1 MRRTRLLDPPP
12 QALPKA
18 HCHHLIDAD
27 ALETTGVSK
36 SQSQSTRLS
45 RLLEIMTKDL
55 FSLCRLI
62 MKLSEGIK
70 SPVCKNTSA
79 SSLIFS
85 ISISFKHFGHIF
97 ILE

>member
-1 MRRTRLLDPPP
+1 MLDPPP
-12 QALPKA
+12 QALPNA

-45 RLLEIMTKDL
+45 RLLELMTKDL